1 MVTFS
6 RYFYFKYILFAG
18 IEPVPRPPPVHEI
31 SQSSFFTNMTR
42 RTELEDLVVNQ
53 VTPYLESVELGSGTN
68 NSEAKTIMQGLV
80 NLSEKKVS
88 TDEKDGK

>member
-1 MVTFS
+1 
-6 RYFYFKYILFAG
+6 
-18 IEPVPRPPPVHEI
+18 
-31 SQSSFFTNMTR
+31 MTR

-53 VTPYLESVELGSGTN
+53 VTPYLESVELGSGTS